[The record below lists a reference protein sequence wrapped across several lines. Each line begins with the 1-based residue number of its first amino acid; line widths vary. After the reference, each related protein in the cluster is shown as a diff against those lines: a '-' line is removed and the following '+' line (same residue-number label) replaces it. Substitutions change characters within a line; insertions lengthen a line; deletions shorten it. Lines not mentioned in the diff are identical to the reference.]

1 MMPYQIFRI
10 DRAPEAKPIEAKR
23 IERLLTKYH
32 PVSEW
37 AVRERTEEIATLKA
51 EVERLKG
58 CVLTQNKIIIM
69 QMDEISTLKAKVVEL
84 EERLRVENRDV
95 VSADEYATLKAELA
109 KAKEQDYCTL
119 CGESLDCDKQTVIDT
134 LKAENQK
141 LREALEK
148 IFSIICRDVD
158 HEENWMF
165 TELQEIEIV
174 AGCALGEKD
183 YVDGKVKVQ
192 APTEEPDN
200 G

>member
-1 MMPYQIFRI
+1 MPYQIFRI

-23 IERLLTKYH
+23 IERLLTKHH

-119 CGESLDCDKQTVIDT
+119 CGESLDRDKQTVIDT
-134 LKAENQK
+134 LKARVAELEKVNANLKPKAIAYQGILKSLDLEGNVVDYVATLKDENQK
-141 LREALEK
+141 LLDSREGV
-148 IFSIICRDVD
+148 R
-158 HEENWMF
+158 
-165 TELQEIEIV
+165 
-174 AGCALGEKD
+174 
-183 YVDGKVKVQ
+183 
-192 APTEEPDN
+192 
-200 G
+200 